1 MGKLSANSNTNVSE
15 SERAIDQ
22 DVAKEICSR
31 LEFDGQRFQW
41 GQYVA
46 IFRRKIIA
54 VGDSFDEV
62 QRALVA
68 QEPNPHKGLIC
79 QVEEP
84 IPDVIR

>member
-1 MGKLSANSNTNVSE
+1 MGNSSANSNINVSE
-15 SERAIDQ
+15 SELAIDQ

-31 LEFDGQRFQW
+31 LEFDGQRFRC

-46 IFRRKIIA
+46 ILMGKIIA
-54 VGDSFDEV
+54 IGDDFDEV

-84 IPDVIR
+84 IPDIIR